1 MSSIQKVDLLFN
13 AFNEIDSI
21 EDDIKEIAKIY
32 KNHQRVGKI
41 IIVEDGSF
49 DGTAQ
54 KLRDLKKELNI
65 ELNQSENRRGY
76 SKALIE
82 GIQSCDSEYIFFS
95 DLGGKF
101 NWSQIDSLLC
111 LIDHYDFILGVRTN
125 RQDRLYRKILT
136 KLYSLYILLFY
147 RIKSKDPDSGF
158 RIYKKYLIKKILK
171 EQIFNKHLLNSEFTI
186 KSIKHGAS
194 YKEVNIDYYQRKGLQ
209 EGSLFQLS

>member
-101 NWSQIDSLLC
+101 NWSQ
-111 LIDHYDFILGVRTN
+111 
-125 RQDRLYRKILT
+125 KI
-136 KLYSLYILLFY
+136 FAM
-147 RIKSKDPDSGF
+147 
-158 RIYKKYLIKKILK
+158 
-171 EQIFNKHLLNSEFTI
+171 FN
-186 KSIKHGAS
+186 
-194 YKEVNIDYYQRKGLQ
+194 
-209 EGSLFQLS
+209 